1 MFLYQIYDTGS
12 IEGPFG
18 SFTVNNV
25 QVFAGYVLH
34 IGSFMEGSD
43 SKALSVGD
51 EVKCKVTFYADNF

>member
-1 MFLYQIYDTGS
+1 MIFLDQIYDTGS

-18 SFTVNNV
+18 SFIVNNV

-34 IGSFMEGSD
+34 IGSFVEG

-51 EVKCKVTFYADNF
+51 EVKCKVTFFAD